1 MSRPHA
7 AKPDYAA
14 LGDEELLRRLR
25 AGDADAEEALYMR
38 YKPVVR
44 QPRAHVFSSWA
55 RTGEDIIQ
63 EGMIGL
69 YKAVCDYE
77 FDKQASFRVFA
88 ELCITR
94 QIITAIKSATRKKH
108 IPLNT
113 YVSLSRPVYD
123 DGESER
129 TLIDVLQTARV
140 SDPEEALIGRE
151 SYEAI
156 ARDIETILSPLER
169 QSLALYLQGLSYQ
182 QIGRGARPLHQV
194 RGQRHPA
201 REEKSSRNA
210 CAPRRLRPGEEAPA
224 PDARSSA
231 LSFRPLAHGRAPKT
245 RRARAIWPGD
255 APPRAMRAPLPGPS
269 LLSGGSHAEKTG
281 PICSLRHGVR
291 VRGGRGARRAAR
303 ARRRAAPRD
312 GAVRRPRWCSARRRS
327 SLAASGW
334 ASCSA
339 RAGGGSGAR
348 RCSPAATARWRM

>member
-44 QPRAHVFSSWA
+44 SRA
-55 RTGEDIIQ
+55 RTYFLVGADREDIIQ

-169 QSLALYLQGLSYQ
+169 QSLVLYLQGLSYQ
-182 QIGRGARPLHQV
+182 QIAAALGRSTKCVDNAI
-194 RGQRHPA
+194 QRVKKKL
-201 REEKSSRNA
+201 EE
-210 CAPRRLRPGEEAPA
+210 RLRA
-224 PDARSSA
+224 
-231 LSFRPLAHGRAPKT
+231 
-245 RRARAIWPGD
+245 
-255 APPRAMRAPLPGPS
+255 
-269 LLSGGSHAEKTG
+269 
-281 PICSLRHGVR
+281 
-291 VRGGRGARRAAR
+291 
-303 ARRRAAPRD
+303 
-312 GAVRRPRWCSARRRS
+312 
-327 SLAASGW
+327 
-334 ASCSA
+334 
-339 RAGGGSGAR
+339 
-348 RCSPAATARWRM
+348 